1 MWLTDQ
7 VSGSKKNIVN
17 IPIILTIYSSTC
29 PDLTLVDLP
38 GITRIPLHGSEQPDN
53 IEEVTKN
60 MALHY
65 VKEPRTIILAVIP
78 ANSDLSTSD
87 ALKMAKEIDPQG
99 KRTLGVLTKIDI
111 MDRGTSAKR
120 ILMNQE
126 I

>member
-1 MWLTDQ
+1 MIEQLTDK
-7 VSGSKKNIVN
+7 VAGKNKGSYKFIIGI
-17 IPIILTIYSSTC
+17 IPEPILLTIHSQNC

-38 GITRIPLHGSEQPDN
+38 GITRIPLYGSEQPDN

-87 ALKMAKEIDPQG
+87 ALKMAKEIDP
-99 KRTLGVLTKIDI
+99 
-111 MDRGTSAKR
+111 
-120 ILMNQE
+120 
-126 I
+126 